1 MVPITAEQ
9 LGSASFRSHHGV
21 RLAYAAG
28 AMVKGIA
35 SEAMV
40 LRLARAGL
48 MGFYGA
54 GDLVEWGGYPRVQ
67 DWLERGLARPA
78 VQRGLTIPARPA

>member
-9 LGSASFRSHHGV
+9 LGSASFRSQHGV

-28 AMVKGIA
+28 AMVKSIA

-48 MGFYGA
+48 MVRFTHPSSAVRAVMSVNFGMSVYFGMA
-54 GDLVEWGGYPRVQ
+54 GLRTGGS
-67 DWLERGLARPA
+67 DG
-78 VQRGLTIPARPA
+78 